1 MKAKFST
8 AWKSSVKPR
17 KQRKYNY
24 NAPLHLRGSQLHVHL
39 SKELRQK
46 HGVRALRVRVGD
58 TVKVLRGT
66 PLDPF
71 GYGAERKLERAL
83 IAEYEQSIVHLLER
97 LRPETYPAAVEIAR
111 WPETLRGFGPL
122 KKTSA
127 AKARRHRDDMLE
139 RFPSPT
145 AGRATTSTMAAE

>member
-8 AWKSSVKPR
+8 AWKSSVRPR

-24 NAPLHLRGSQLHVHL
+24 NAPLHLRGSQLHAHL

-66 PLDPF
+66 HKGKEGKVERIEMKRCRVIIDKIEVKKLQGGVAKYPLQP
-71 GYGAERKLERAL
+71 
-83 IAEYEQSIVHLLER
+83 SNLL
-97 LRPETYPAAVEIAR
+97 L
-111 WPETLRGFGPL
+111 
-122 KKTSA
+122 TSLA
-127 AKARRHRDDMLE
+127 NDKR
-139 RFPSPT
+139 RFPVKK
-145 AGRATTSTMAAE
+145 EEKKN